1 MRLCKHW
8 VVGEEFFVT
17 LKVSSSMDA
26 RVPICD
32 LRSAIC
38 STSSIPKRLL
48 PKFEKSR
55 TGIDDD
61 LILFSLSLSLSVPSL
76 HFLFFFLTFF
86 KTFSILFQKAKE
98 RSGLIKMISPLSGFS
113 TSQKNKQ
120 RQKTKKAKG
129 PPRGSKGLRTRAGWV
144 REKEREGATRRDVKV
159 DFLRGILRSS
169 KRGA

>member
-76 HFLFFFLTFF
+76 HFLFFLTFF

-98 RSGLIKMISPLSGFS
+98 RSGLIKMIHKSSFGIFPPPKKTNRG
-113 TSQKNKQ
+113 K
-120 RQKTKKAKG
+120 RQKRQRD
-129 PPRGSKGLRTRAGWV
+129 PRGGLRV
-144 REKEREGATRRDVKV
+144 
-159 DFLRGILRSS
+159 
-169 KRGA
+169 

>member
-1 MRLCKHW
+1 LRLCKHW

-61 LILFSLSLSLSVPSL
+61 LILFSLSLSLSRCRL
-76 HFLFFFLTFF
+76 YIFFFFFLTFF

-98 RSGLIKMISPLSGFS
+98 RSGLIKMIHLSPLSGSFRLP
-113 TSQKNKQ
+113 KKQ
-120 RQKTKKAKG
+120 TEAKDKKGKG
-129 PPRGSKGLRTRAGWV
+129 TP
-144 REKEREGATRRDVKV
+144 EGV
-159 DFLRGILRSS
+159 
-169 KRGA
+169 